1 MHSEQVK
8 AEWLGHA
15 ERGSLR
21 MLRLMAFVS
30 LRLGRRPSR
39 CALYGIALYFFL
51 FAPRARRHSRRYL
64 RFALGRTPTAL
75 DRFRHLLYFAT
86 TIHDRVYLINERQ
99 DLFDISVEG
108 DDLMRAQVSTGRGA
122 LLMGAHMGSFEVVG
136 AVGSRQAEQ
145 RVVMAMYEENARKIR
160 ATMAAIKP
168 GCEPQMIPLGRI
180 DSMLR
185 ISERLDASSFVGVM
199 GDRMLGGEPVQA
211 VTLLGERTHLPTG
224 PMRTAAILGCSVIFM
239 LGLYRGANRYHVIFA
254 PLADFAGLAP
264 GTRAAAVHAAVERYA
279 GLLDRYCRSDPFNW
293 FNFFDFWRSRAD
305 GHRL

>member
-1 MHSEQVK
+1 M
-8 AEWLGHA
+8 
-15 ERGSLR
+15 
-21 MLRLMAFVS
+21 
-30 LRLGRRPSR
+30 P
-39 CALYGIALYFFL
+39 
-51 FAPRARRHSRRYL
+51 ARS
-64 RFALGRTPTAL
+64 
-75 DRFRHLLYFAT
+75 
-86 TIHDRVYLINERQ
+86 
-99 DLFDISVEG
+99 
-108 DDLMRAQVSTGRGA
+108 AQV
-122 LLMGAHMGSFEVVG
+122 
-136 AVGSRQAEQ
+136 
-145 RVVMAMYEENARKIR
+145 
-160 ATMAAIKP
+160 
-168 GCEPQMIPLGRI
+168 IPLGRI